1 MFTGLEGVGAESL
14 AGRVCKLEEEG
25 ATDREGD
32 RKFNFNSVCDVIAGG
47 GGEEKHASQPFR
59 TSL

>member
-47 GGEEKHASQPFR
+47 GGEEKRFSAI
-59 TSL
+59 